1 LPYRNF
7 VAGRGCCLPPP
18 ISGATSEQLAVISAD
33 KISKNKLKQI
43 IMVDV
48 LTEIE
53 INCPLEK
60 VAAFASN
67 PDNAPEW
74 YENIKTADWK
84 SEKPLRVGSKVA
96 FTAHFLGKKLA
107 YTYEF
112 VELIPNEK
120 LVMRTAEGPFPM
132 ETTYTW
138 TKTGDNRTRMTL
150 RNKGNPTGFSK
161 LFAPLMATMMKRAN
175 NKDLKKI
182 KEILEAKRN

>member
-1 LPYRNF
+1 
-7 VAGRGCCLPPP
+7 
-18 ISGATSEQLAVISAD
+18 
-33 KISKNKLKQI
+33 
-43 IMVDV
+43 MVDV

-53 INCPLEK
+53 INCPRNK
-60 VAAFASN
+60 VAEYASN

-74 YENIKTADWK
+74 YENIKTVEWK
-84 SEKPLRVGSKVA
+84 SERPLRVGSLVA

-112 VELIPNEK
+112 VELIPHEK

-138 TKTGDNRTRMTL
+138 EKINDSTTRMTL

-161 LFAPLMATMMKRAN
+161 LFAPLMATMMRKAN
-175 NKDLKKI
+175 KKDLKKI
-182 KEILEAKRN
+182 KEVLEAKK